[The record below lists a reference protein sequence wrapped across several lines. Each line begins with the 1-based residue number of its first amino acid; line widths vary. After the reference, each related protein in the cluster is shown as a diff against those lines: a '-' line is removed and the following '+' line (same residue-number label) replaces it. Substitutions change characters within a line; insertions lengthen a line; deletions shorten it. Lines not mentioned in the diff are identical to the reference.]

1 MGDNK
6 ENLQTYPTMLA
17 SSHNRGSWQETKFRR
32 LEIET
37 CSLAWRISLRR
48 SLDLICILEAYHL
61 TGEETVIIRQLV
73 LTCQGP
79 GESIV
84 SYINQWLEMAH

>member
-1 MGDNK
+1 
-6 ENLQTYPTMLA
+6 MLA

-37 CSLAWRISLRR
+37 CSLAWHISLRR

-61 TGEETVIIRQLV
+61 TGEETVII
-73 LTCQGP
+73 
-79 GESIV
+79 
-84 SYINQWLEMAH
+84 W